1 MSVRHGL
8 GSAVLFGAVL
18 AACAPSPA
26 SKAEAYSW
34 NLPAGL
40 PPPPVPDDNPMTR
53 EKVAL
58 GRRLF
63 FDTRLSVNGTTSCA
77 TCHDPARAFTDAQV
91 TPSGATGHAL
101 DRNSMTLTNVGY
113 RSSFT
118 WANPLLTTL
127 EAQALVPLTAD
138 LPLELG
144 FHKATAAIV
153 EQLRGDADL
162 PALFAAAFP
171 EDVEP
176 YRAETIVKAI
186 ASFERSLLST
196 DAPYDRY
203 MYGGDRTAMSASAL
217 RGLDLFNSERLECY
231 HCHVGS
237 DFTSAT
243 VTSTSPRRGTLYMN
257 DGLYN
262 VGDAGL
268 YPSNAPGLRAFTNE
282 QRDDGKFRVP
292 TLRNISVTAP
302 YMHDGSVAT
311 LSDAIDHY
319 ASGGRTIASGPNA
332 GVGRESPLR
341 SGFLVGFAVTPGERA
356 DLVAFLESLTDR
368 EFLTN
373 PAHADPWPA
382 PCVHCE

>member
-1 MSVRHGL
+1 MTVRHGL
-8 GSAVLFGAVL
+8 GSAVLVGAVL

-26 SKAEAYSW
+26 SKTGAYSW

-40 PPPPVPDDNPMTR
+40 PPPPVPDDNPMTS

-91 TPSGATGHAL
+91 TPSGATGDVI

-153 EQLRGDADL
+153 ERLRGDAVL

-171 EDVEP
+171 EDDEP
-176 YRAETIVKAI
+176 YRAETIAKAI
-186 ASFERSLLST
+186 ASFERSLLSK
-196 DAPYDRY
+196 DAPYDRS

-231 HCHVGS
+231 HCHSGS
-237 DFTSAT
+237 DFTDAT

-257 DGLYN
+257 NGLYN
-262 VGDAGL
+262 VADAGL
-268 YPSNAPGLRAFTNE
+268 YPPNAPGLRAFTNE

-311 LSDAIDHY
+311 LSEVIDMY
-319 ASGGRTIASGPNA
+319 SAGGRHVTQGRLAGDGRANPNK
-332 GVGRESPLR
+332 
-341 SGFLVGFAVTPGERA
+341 SGFVRGFSLTTAEKA
-356 DLVAFLESLTDR
+356 DLLAFLESLTD
-368 EFLTN
+368 ETFLN
-373 PAHADPWPA
+373 EAAFAKPRA
-382 PCVHCE
+382 P